1 MAYYQYD
8 DSLLSENMVDKH
20 HINHHVFSMYFY
32 AVREVLQYKELD
44 RYCKRHGLGTNS
56 SIVEF
61 LKAMEYARVQDRMY
75 AESMYSTYMYP
86 YNIDTLELQVDPNS
100 VIGSFVQTLKS
111 GDDMI
116 LFSVI
121 YEHRIIKKKLTHH
134 YEITW
139 NL

>member
-1 MAYYQYD
+1 MAYCQYE
-8 DSLLSENMVDKH
+8 DSLLSEIVDYLEV
-20 HINHHVFSMYFY
+20 NQHVFSMYFF

-44 RYCKRHGLGTNS
+44 RYCKRHHLGTHS
-56 SIVEF
+56 SIIEF

-75 AESMYSTYMYP
+75 EENMYSTYMHP
-86 YNIDTLELQVDPNS
+86 YNIDTLELQVEPNS
-100 VIGSFVQTLKS
+100 VIGSLVQTLKS

-116 LFSVI
+116 VFSVI
-121 YEHRIIKKKLTHH
+121 YEHRTIKKKLTHH